1 MLSHDRIKFPKFQL
15 FSLCARV
22 LFRDVVVA
30 RVGAADHFDKNRA
43 WFRHGRNPHKLFINS
58 KARKLLRLGLKSSL
72 FHQYPARSF
81 EMRKTRN
88 ESIGIRRRQ
97 FLQKGHGFL

>member
-43 WFRHGRNPHKLFINS
+43 WFRHGRNPHKL
-58 KARKLLRLGLKSSL
+58 LLNPRRANYRVLG
-72 FHQYPARSF
+72 
-81 EMRKTRN
+81 
-88 ESIGIRRRQ
+88 
-97 FLQKGHGFL
+97 